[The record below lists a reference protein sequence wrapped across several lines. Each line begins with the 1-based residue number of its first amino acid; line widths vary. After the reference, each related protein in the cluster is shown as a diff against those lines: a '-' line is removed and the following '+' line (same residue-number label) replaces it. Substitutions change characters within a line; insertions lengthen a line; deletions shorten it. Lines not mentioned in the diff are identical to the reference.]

1 MMPDASGTTRPDMQA
16 KVAGQD
22 DAGVASAHVSGA
34 RRLLS
39 RLNAWRAIRSVWLEP
54 DPPEFQWRLLR
65 YFAFSRAAVALVLLL
80 FVMVPREHTEAAGLP
95 NDDALL
101 SLTLPYLALALLILA
116 SAGWWRTR
124 FQFRVRLD
132 VVLDLVFLGLAY
144 ATLSRL
150 SASVAMVLLVPVLA
164 AGALTSLLFALF
176 TAAVASMV
184 VLADPFL
191 QMLSDSVIAPGLASA
206 GLYGLVYM
214 MAASMMYGLSHRQI
228 AQERLTMAR
237 ERELRLQ
244 QLVNRLMVYDMQDGV
259 MLVRADGRVVAA
271 NPAAAMLLGVPQSA
285 FVGSGTML
293 FDLKDVPHLRPLL
306 ETLRQWLRRKS
317 RHPGAGD
324 AGGDDDAPRILDL
337 LPIAPGG
344 RAALSRLRLRF
355 ILPSL
360 ANLRSVYLD
369 SLVSSIGLGL
379 AGEVGDLLRLRNSSA
394 EAAAAQGW
402 SADDEVF
409 LRHELHDTVLV
420 HVESWERVAEQAQQ
434 EKLASMGRLVA
445 SVAHQI
451 RNPLAAISQAAELL
465 DDVGDGAGGAEG
477 SGHARAE
484 GGGVETR
491 LLRIIRDNV
500 RRLDQVVADVL
511 MLSRRPRGERVRVQL
526 AQVLPEVVERWRA
539 EAVRRM
545 GPSGVNTEINVNLVR
560 VAVDLDR
567 PVLFDSAHLQ
577 QVVGNML
584 DNALR
589 YCRRVPGS
597 ILLAAYA
604 LDDTHAEL
612 VIWNDGPEVSP
623 EQQRSLFEPFFTNDA
638 QGTGLGLYMARE
650 LCSANDAQ
658 IRYGAI
664 ALESLLDRTGALTME
679 AREKLPRR
687 AFVITLM
694 FDQPA
699 MSLVE

>member
-1 MMPDASGTTRPDMQA
+1 MMRDASGSAQS
-16 KVAGQD
+16 KAGGS
-22 DAGVASAHVSGA
+22 DAAGA
-34 RRLLS
+34 GSTGMRLWS
-39 RLNAWRAIRSVWLEP
+39 RLNAWRALRSVWLEP

-80 FVMVPREHTEAAGLP
+80 FISIPREHATDLP
-95 NDDALL
+95 ASVGDAML

-116 SAGWWRTR
+116 AAGWWRSR

-132 VVLDLVFLGLAY
+132 VLLDLLFLGLAY

-150 SASVAMVLLVPVLA
+150 SASVAMVFLMPVLA

-184 VLADPFL
+184 VLAEPFL
-191 QMLSDSVIAPGLASA
+191 RMLGDGAIDSGLASA

-214 MAASMMYGLSHRQI
+214 MAALMMYGLSHRQV
-228 AQERLTMAR
+228 AQERLTLVR

-271 NPAAAMLLGVPQSA
+271 NPAAAMLLGVPQNA
-285 FVGSGTML
+285 FVGSGSVL
-293 FDLKDVPHLRPLL
+293 FDLKGIPHLHPLL
-306 ETLRQWLRRKS
+306 ETLRQWLRRQS
-317 RHPGAGD
+317 RHPGNGTD
-324 AGGDDDAPRILDL
+324 AAGDDDATRILDL
-337 LPIAPGG
+337 QPIAPGG
-344 RAALSRLRLRF
+344 RAALRARLRLRF

-369 SLVSSIGLGL
+369 SLVGAIGLGL
-379 AGEVGDLLRLRNSSA
+379 PGEAVGEPPRPRGPA
-394 EAAAAQGW
+394 TETVAQGW

-420 HVESWERVAEQAQQ
+420 HVESWERVTEQAQQ

-465 DDVGDGAGGAEG
+465 DDPG
-477 SGHARAE
+477 E
-484 GGGVETR
+484 GGEPLRPEGRGVETR

-539 EAVRRM
+539 EALRRA
-545 GPSGVNTEINVNLVR
+545 GEATEIHADLVR
-560 VAVDLDR
+560 VAVDLPG
-567 PVLFDSAHLQ
+567 PVLFDPAHLQ
-577 QVVGNML
+577 QVAGNLL

-597 ILLAAYA
+597 ILLAAYP

-612 VIWNDGPEVSP
+612 VIWNDGPEVSA

-650 LCSANDAQ
+650 LCAANDAQ
-658 IRYGAI
+658 IRYGDI
-664 ALESLLDRTGALTME
+664 ALESLLDRTGAMTME
-679 AREKLPRR
+679 AREALPRR

-699 MSLVE
+699 VPAE

>member
-1 MMPDASGTTRPDMQA
+1 MTPEASGAARATP
-16 KVAGQD
+16 
-22 DAGVASAHVSGA
+22 SGA
-34 RRLLS
+34 RSLLS
-39 RLNAWRAIRSVWLEP
+39 RLNAWRALRSVWLEP

-80 FVMVPREHTEAAGLP
+80 FVMVPREHNEAAGLP
-95 NDDALL
+95 NSEALL
-101 SLTLPYLALALLILA
+101 SLTLPYLAMALLILA
-116 SAGWWRTR
+116 AAGWWRTR

-132 VVLDLVFLGLAY
+132 VVLDLLFLGLAY

-176 TAAVASMV
+176 TAAVASIV
-184 VLADPFL
+184 VLTDPFL
-191 QMLSDSVIAPGLASA
+191 QMLNDGVIAPGLASA

-214 MAASMMYGLSHRQI
+214 MAASMMYGLSHRQV
-228 AQERLTMAR
+228 AQERLTIAR

-285 FVGSGTML
+285 FVGSGAML

-317 RHPGAGD
+317 RPADGT
-324 AGGDDDAPRILDL
+324 GDDDAPRILDL
-337 LPIAPGG
+337 LPIAAGG
-344 RAALSRLRLRF
+344 RAGGAMLSARLRLRF

-360 ANLRSVYLD
+360 ANLRSVYMD

-379 AGEVGDLLRLRNSSA
+379 PGEGGEMRPRIPSA
-394 EAAAAQGW
+394 DAITQGW
-402 SADDEVF
+402 SADDEAF

-465 DDVGDGAGGAEG
+465 DDPGDGQEGGAHMRPE
-477 SGHARAE
+477 S
-484 GGGVETR
+484 GGVETR

-526 AQVLPEVVERWRA
+526 AQVLPEVVDRWRA
-539 EAVRRM
+539 EAVRRA
-545 GPSGVNTEINVNLVR
+545 GEATEINPNLVR
-560 VAVDLDR
+560 VAVDLDK
-567 PVLFDSAHLQ
+567 PVLFDPAQLQ

-597 ILLAAYA
+597 IQLAAYA
-604 LDDTHAEL
+604 LDDAHAEL
-612 VIWNDGPEVSP
+612 VIWNDGPEVP
-623 EQQRSLFEPFFTNDA
+623 TEQQRSLFEPFFTNDA

-679 AREKLPRR
+679 ARGTLPRR

-699 MSLVE
+699 GPIAE

>member
-1 MMPDASGTTRPDMQA
+1 MTPDASGAAQA
-16 KVAGQD
+16 TP
-22 DAGVASAHVSGA
+22 SAA
-34 RRLLS
+34 RSLLS
-39 RLNAWRAIRSVWLEP
+39 RLNAWRALRSVWLEP

-80 FVMVPREHTEAAGLP
+80 FVMVPREHNDPGGLA
-95 NDDALL
+95 NSDALL
-101 SLTLPYLALALLILA
+101 SLTLPYLAMALLILA
-116 SAGWWRTR
+116 AAGWWRTR

-132 VVLDLVFLGLAY
+132 VVLDLLFLGLAY

-150 SASVAMVLLVPVLA
+150 SASVAMVLLMPVLA

-176 TAAVASMV
+176 TAAVASIV

-191 QMLSDSVIAPGLASA
+191 QMVSDGVIAPGLASA

-285 FVGSGTML
+285 FVGSGAML

-317 RHPGAGD
+317 RPADGT
-324 AGGDDDAPRILDL
+324 GDDDVPRILDL
-337 LPIAPGG
+337 LPIASGG
-344 RAALSRLRLRF
+344 RTGRAMLSARLRLRF

-360 ANLRSVYLD
+360 ANLRSVYMD
-369 SLVSSIGLGL
+369 SLVSSIGLSLLSEG
-379 AGEVGDLLRLRNSSA
+379 GDMRPRIPSS
-394 EAAAAQGW
+394 EAITQGW
-402 SADDEVF
+402 SVDDEAF

-465 DDVGDGAGGAEG
+465 DDPGDGHDGGTHVRPESA
-477 SGHARAE
+477 
-484 GGGVETR
+484 GVETR

-539 EAVRRM
+539 EALRRA
-545 GPSGVNTEINVNLVR
+545 GEATEINPNLVR
-560 VAVDLDR
+560 VAVDLNT
-567 PVLFDSAHLQ
+567 PVLFDPAQLQ

-597 ILLAAYA
+597 IQLAAYA
-604 LDDTHAEL
+604 LDETHAEL
-612 VIWNDGPEVSP
+612 VIWNDGPEVP
-623 EQQRSLFEPFFTNDA
+623 TEQQRSLFEPFFTNDA

-679 AREKLPRR
+679 ARDTLPRR
-687 AFVITLM
+687 AFIITLM

-699 MSLVE
+699 VLTAE

>member
-1 MMPDASGTTRPDMQA
+1 MTPEASGA
-16 KVAGQD
+16 
-22 DAGVASAHVSGA
+22 A
-34 RRLLS
+34 RATPSTARSLLS
-39 RLNAWRAIRSVWLEP
+39 RLNAWRALRSVWLEP

-80 FVMVPREHTEAAGLP
+80 FVMVPREHNEAVGP
-95 NDDALL
+95 TNSDALL
-101 SLTLPYLALALLILA
+101 SLTLPYLAMALLILA
-116 SAGWWRTR
+116 AAGWWRTR

-132 VVLDLVFLGLAY
+132 VVLDLLFLGLAY
-144 ATLSRL
+144 ATLSHL

-176 TAAVASMV
+176 TAAVASIV

-191 QMLSDSVIAPGLASA
+191 QMMSDGVIAPGLASA

-285 FVGSGTML
+285 FVGSGAML

-317 RHPGAGD
+317 RPADGT
-324 AGGDDDAPRILDL
+324 GDDDAPRILDL
-337 LPIAPGG
+337 LPMAATG
-344 RAALSRLRLRF
+344 RAGRAMLSARLRLRF

-360 ANLRSVYLD
+360 ANLRSVYMD

-379 AGEVGDLLRLRNSSA
+379 PGEGGEMRPRIPSA
-394 EAAAAQGW
+394 DAISQGW
-402 SADDEVF
+402 SVDDEAF

-465 DDVGDGAGGAEG
+465 DDPGDGQDGGAHPRPE
-477 SGHARAE
+477 SS
-484 GGGVETR
+484 GVETR

-539 EAVRRM
+539 EALRRA
-545 GPSGVNTEINVNLVR
+545 GEATEINPNLVR
-560 VAVDLDR
+560 VAVDLDK
-567 PVLFDSAHLQ
+567 PVLFDPAQLQ

-597 ILLAAYA
+597 IQLAAYA

-612 VIWNDGPEVSP
+612 VIWNDGPEVP
-623 EQQRSLFEPFFTNDA
+623 TEQQRSLFEPFFTNDA

-679 AREKLPRR
+679 ARDTLPRR

-699 MSLVE
+699 LAVTE

>member
-1 MMPDASGTTRPDMQA
+1 MMPDASGTSPA
-16 KVAGQD
+16 GPHKVAG
-22 DAGVASAHVSGA
+22 AGA

-39 RLNAWRAIRSVWLEP
+39 RLNAWRALRSVWLEP
-54 DPPEFQWRLLR
+54 DPPEFQWRLMR

-80 FVMVPREHTEAAGLP
+80 FVMVPRGHDETASLP
-95 NDDALL
+95 TSDTLL
-101 SLTLPYLALALLILA
+101 SLTFPYLAVALLILA
-116 SAGWWRTR
+116 AAGWWRTR

-132 VVLDLVFLGLAY
+132 VVLDLLFLGLAY

-150 SASVAMVLLVPVLA
+150 SASVAMVLLMPVLA

-184 VLADPFL
+184 VLAEPFL
-191 QMLSDSVIAPGLASA
+191 QMLSDGMIAPGLASA

-214 MAASMMYGLSHRQI
+214 TAASMMYGLSHRQI

-285 FVGSGTML
+285 FAGSGAML

-317 RHPGAGD
+317 RPPGAVD
-324 AGGDDDAPRILDL
+324 AAAEDDAPRILDL
-337 LPIAPGG
+337 LPIASGG
-344 RAALSRLRLRF
+344 RAPALRARLRLRF

-360 ANLRSVYLD
+360 ANLRSVYMD
-369 SLVSSIGLGL
+369 SLVSSIGFGS
-379 AGEVGDLLRLRNSSA
+379 AGEGSEVRRPRSLSA
-394 EAAAAQGW
+394 EATTRSW
-402 SADDEVF
+402 SADDEAF
-409 LRHELHDTVLV
+409 LRHELHDTVLI

-465 DDVGDGAGGAEG
+465 DDPGDRGEHARPEG
-477 SGHARAE
+477 S
-484 GGGVETR
+484 GVETR

-539 EAVRRM
+539 EALRRA
-545 GPSGVNTEINVNLVR
+545 GTEINANLVR
-560 VAVDLDR
+560 VAVDLNR
-567 PVLFDSAHLQ
+567 PVLFDPAPLQ

-597 ILLAAYA
+597 ILLAADA

-612 VIWNDGPEVSP
+612 VIWNDGPEVP
-623 EQQRSLFEPFFTNDA
+623 VEQQRSLFEPFFTNDA

-664 ALESLLDRTGALTME
+664 ALESLLERTGTLTME
-679 AREKLPRR
+679 THDALPRR

-699 MSLVE
+699 LPIAE

>member
-1 MMPDASGTTRPDMQA
+1 
-16 KVAGQD
+16 
-22 DAGVASAHVSGA
+22 
-34 RRLLS
+34 
-39 RLNAWRAIRSVWLEP
+39 
-54 DPPEFQWRLLR
+54 
-65 YFAFSRAAVALVLLL
+65 
-80 FVMVPREHTEAAGLP
+80 
-95 NDDALL
+95 
-101 SLTLPYLALALLILA
+101 
-116 SAGWWRTR
+116 
-124 FQFRVRLD
+124 
-132 VVLDLVFLGLAY
+132 
-144 ATLSRL
+144 
-150 SASVAMVLLVPVLA
+150 
-164 AGALTSLLFALF
+164 
-176 TAAVASMV
+176 
-184 VLADPFL
+184 
-191 QMLSDSVIAPGLASA
+191 
-206 GLYGLVYM
+206 
-214 MAASMMYGLSHRQI
+214 
-228 AQERLTMAR
+228 
-237 ERELRLQ
+237 
-244 QLVNRLMVYDMQDGV
+244 V

-285 FVGSGTML
+285 FVGSGAML

-317 RHPGAGD
+317 RPADGTS
-324 AGGDDDAPRILDL
+324 DDDAPRILDL

-344 RAALSRLRLRF
+344 RAGLRARLRLRF

-360 ANLRSVYLD
+360 ANLRSVYMD
-369 SLVSSIGLGL
+369 SLVSAIGLGL
-379 AGEVGDLLRLRNSSA
+379 PGEGGEMRPRIPLA
-394 EAAAAQGW
+394 EAITQGW
-402 SADDEVF
+402 STDDEAF

-465 DDVGDGAGGAEG
+465 DDPGDGGEQLRPEG
-477 SGHARAE
+477 S
-484 GGGVETR
+484 GVETR

-539 EAVRRM
+539 EAQRRT
-545 GPSGVNTEINVNLVR
+545 GASTPGRAGEATEINPNLVR
-560 VAVDLDR
+560 VAVDLNR
-567 PVLFDSAHLQ
+567 PVLFDPAQLQ

-589 YCRRVPGS
+589 YCRRVPGA

-604 LDDTHAEL
+604 LDETHAEL
-612 VIWNDGPEVSP
+612 VIWNDGPEVSA

-679 AREKLPRR
+679 ARDTLPRR

-699 MSLVE
+699 LAVAE

>member
-1 MMPDASGTTRPDMQA
+1 MMRDASGRAQP
-16 KVAGQD
+16 KAGGT
-22 DAGVASAHVSGA
+22 DAEGA
-34 RRLLS
+34 GSPGMRLWS
-39 RLNAWRAIRSVWLEP
+39 RLNAWRALRSVWLEP

-80 FVMVPREHTEAAGLP
+80 FVSIPREHASELP
-95 NDDALL
+95 APVGDAML

-116 SAGWWRTR
+116 AAGWWRSR

-132 VVLDLVFLGLAY
+132 VLLDLLFLGLAY
-144 ATLSRL
+144 ATLSHL
-150 SASVAMVLLVPVLA
+150 SASVAMVFLMPVLA
-164 AGALTSLLFALF
+164 AGALTSLMFALF
-176 TAAVASMV
+176 AAAMASMV
-184 VLADPFL
+184 VLAEPFL
-191 QMLSDSVIAPGLASA
+191 RILGDGVVESGLASA

-214 MAASMMYGLSHRQI
+214 MAALMMYGLSHRQV
-228 AQERLTMAR
+228 AQERLTLAR

-244 QLVNRLMVYDMQDGV
+244 QLVNRLMVYDMEDGV

-271 NPAAAMLLGVPQSA
+271 NPAAAMLLGVPQNA

-293 FDLKDVPHLRPLL
+293 FDLKDIPHLHPLL
-306 ETLRQWLRRKS
+306 ETLRQWLRRGS
-317 RHPGAGD
+317 RQPGRGADVAGD
-324 AGGDDDAPRILDL
+324 DEATRILDL
-337 LPIAPGG
+337 QPIAAGG
-344 RAALSRLRLRF
+344 RAALRARLRLRF

-360 ANLRSVYLD
+360 ANLGRVYMD

-379 AGEVGDLLRLRNSSA
+379 PGEAAGEPPRARGPATETVA
-394 EAAAAQGW
+394 PGW

-420 HVESWERVAEQAQQ
+420 HVESWERVTEQAQQ

-465 DDVGDGAGGAEG
+465 DDPG
-477 SGHARAE
+477 E
-484 GGGVETR
+484 GGEPVRPEGRGVETR

-511 MLSRRPRGERVRVQL
+511 MLSRRPRGERVREQL

-539 EAVRRM
+539 EALRRRA
-545 GPSGVNTEINVNLVR
+545 GEATEISADLVR
-560 VAVDLDR
+560 VAVDLAR
-567 PVLFDSAHLQ
+567 PVLFDPAHLQ
-577 QVVGNML
+577 QVVGNLL

-589 YCRRVPGS
+589 YCRGVPGS
-597 ILLAAYA
+597 ILLAAYP

-612 VIWNDGPEVSP
+612 VIWNDGPEVSA

-650 LCSANDAQ
+650 LCGANDAQ
-658 IRYGAI
+658 IRYGDI
-664 ALESLLDRTGALTME
+664 ALESLLDRTGAMTME
-679 AREKLPRR
+679 AREGLPRR

-694 FDQPA
+694 FDPPA
-699 MSLVE
+699 VPAE

>member
-1 MMPDASGTTRPDMQA
+1 MQSKPVAADAAPNVSTRSGFRA
-16 KVAGQD
+16 
-22 DAGVASAHVSGA
+22 
-34 RRLLS
+34 LLS
-39 RLNAWRAIRSVWLEP
+39 RLNAWRALRSVWLEP

-80 FVMVPREHTEAAGLP
+80 FVMVPREHNETAGLP
-95 NDDALL
+95 NSEALL
-101 SLTLPYLALALLILA
+101 SLVLPYLAVALFILA
-116 SAGWWRTR
+116 AAGWWRSR

-132 VVLDLVFLGLAY
+132 VVLDLLFLGLAY
-144 ATLSRL
+144 AALSRL
-150 SASVAMVLLVPVLA
+150 SASVAMVFLMPVLA

-191 QMLSDSVIAPGLASA
+191 QMLGDGVIAPGLASA

-271 NPAAAMLLGVPQSA
+271 NPAAAMLLGVPQNA
-285 FVGSGTML
+285 FVNSGAML

-324 AGGDDDAPRILDL
+324 TTGDDDAPRILDL
-337 LPIAPGG
+337 MPVASGG
-344 RAALSRLRLRF
+344 RRTLHARLRLRF

-360 ANLRSVYLD
+360 ANLRSVYMD

-379 AGEVGDLLRLRNSSA
+379 PGEGGEMLLRLRNQSA
-394 EAAAAQGW
+394 EAATQGW
-402 SADDEVF
+402 SADDEAF

-465 DDVGDGAGGAEG
+465 DDPGEGEHVRPEG
-477 SGHARAE
+477 S
-484 GGGVETR
+484 GVETR

-539 EAVRRM
+539 EALRRA
-545 GPSGVNTEINVNLVR
+545 GEATEINPNLVR
-560 VAVDLDR
+560 VAVDLNK
-567 PVLFDSAHLQ
+567 PVLFDPAQLQ

-604 LDDTHAEL
+604 LDEAHAEL
-612 VIWNDGPEVSP
+612 VIWNDGPEVP
-623 EQQRSLFEPFFTNDA
+623 TEQQRSLFEPFFTNDA

-679 AREKLPRR
+679 ARETLPRR

-694 FDQPA
+694 FDQTA
-699 MSLVE
+699 LAVAE

>member
-1 MMPDASGTTRPDMQA
+1 MPEVSRSQTDLQSKPVTPGEAPNGAARSGFRT
-16 KVAGQD
+16 
-22 DAGVASAHVSGA
+22 
-34 RRLLS
+34 LLS
-39 RLNAWRAIRSVWLEP
+39 RLNAWRALRSVWLEP

-80 FVMVPREHTEAAGLP
+80 FVMVPREHAEAAALP
-95 NDDALL
+95 NSDALL
-101 SLTLPYLALALLILA
+101 SLTLPYLALALLTLA
-116 SAGWWRTR
+116 AAGWWRSR

-132 VVLDLVFLGLAY
+132 VVLDLLFLGLAY

-150 SASVAMVLLVPVLA
+150 SASVAMVFLMPVLA

-191 QMLSDSVIAPGLASA
+191 HMIGDGLIEPGLASA
-206 GLYGLVYM
+206 GLYGLIYM

-271 NPAAAMLLGVPQSA
+271 NPAAAMLLGVSQNA
-285 FVGSGTML
+285 FVNSGAML

-317 RHPGAGD
+317 RHPAAGD
-324 AGGDDDAPRILDL
+324 ATGDDDAPRILDL
-337 LPIAPGG
+337 MPVASGG
-344 RAALSRLRLRF
+344 RRTLHARLRLRF

-360 ANLRSVYLD
+360 ANLRSVYMD

-379 AGEVGDLLRLRNSSA
+379 PGEGGEMLRLRNLSA
-394 EAAAAQGW
+394 EAGTQGW
-402 SADDEVF
+402 SADDEAF

-465 DDVGDGAGGAEG
+465 DDPGEGMEG
-477 SGHARAE
+477 SGHTRPE
-484 GGGVETR
+484 GSGVETR

-539 EAVRRM
+539 EALRRA
-545 GPSGVNTEINVNLVR
+545 GAAGASGVGAEINPNLVR
-560 VAVDLDR
+560 VAVDLDK
-567 PVLFDSAHLQ
+567 PVLFDPAQLQ

-604 LDDTHAEL
+604 LDETHAEL
-612 VIWNDGPEVSP
+612 VIWNDGPEVP
-623 EQQRSLFEPFFTNDA
+623 TEQQRSLFEPFFTNDA

-679 AREKLPRR
+679 ARDTLPRR

-699 MSLVE
+699 LAVAE

>member
-1 MMPDASGTTRPDMQA
+1 MPEVSRSQPDLQSKPVTPDAAP
-16 KVAGQD
+16 
-22 DAGVASAHVSGA
+22 SGA
-34 RRLLS
+34 RPSGFRAVLS
-39 RLNAWRAIRSVWLEP
+39 RLNAWRALRSVWLEP

-80 FVMVPREHTEAAGLP
+80 FVMVPREHETAGLP
-95 NDDALL
+95 NSEALL
-101 SLTLPYLALALLILA
+101 SLVLPYLAVALLILA
-116 SAGWWRTR
+116 AAGWWRSR

-132 VVLDLVFLGLAY
+132 VVLDLLFLGLAY
-144 ATLSRL
+144 AALSRL
-150 SASVAMVLLVPVLA
+150 SASVAMVFLMPVLA

-176 TAAVASMV
+176 TAAVAAMV

-191 QMLSDSVIAPGLASA
+191 QMLGDGVIAPGLASA

-271 NPAAAMLLGVPQSA
+271 NPAAAMLLGVPQNA
-285 FVGSGTML
+285 FVNSGAML

-324 AGGDDDAPRILDL
+324 ATGDDDAPRILDL
-337 LPIAPGG
+337 LPVAPGG
-344 RAALSRLRLRF
+344 RRTLHARLRLRF

-360 ANLRSVYLD
+360 ANLRSVYMD

-379 AGEVGDLLRLRNSSA
+379 PGEVGEMLRLRNQSA
-394 EAAAAQGW
+394 EAATQGW
-402 SADDEVF
+402 SADDEAF

-465 DDVGDGAGGAEG
+465 DDPGEGEHARPEG
-477 SGHARAE
+477 S
-484 GGGVETR
+484 GVETR

-539 EAVRRM
+539 EALRRA
-545 GPSGVNTEINVNLVR
+545 GAAGASGVGAEINPNLVR
-560 VAVDLDR
+560 VAVDLDK
-567 PVLFDSAHLQ
+567 PVLFDPAQLQ

-604 LDDTHAEL
+604 LDETHAEL
-612 VIWNDGPEVSP
+612 VIWNDGPEVP
-623 EQQRSLFEPFFTNDA
+623 TEQQRSLFEPFFTNDA

-679 AREKLPRR
+679 ARPGEDALPRR

-699 MSLVE
+699 VLTAE

>member
-1 MMPDASGTTRPDMQA
+1 MDEADA
-16 KVAGQD
+16 AGQS
-22 DAGVASAHVSGA
+22 ASAGPRHLWSH
-34 RRLLS
+34 
-39 RLNAWRAIRSVWLEP
+39 LNAWRALRAVWLEP

-80 FVMVPREHTEAAGLP
+80 FATIPRDRASNPPAP
-95 NDDALL
+95 ISDAML
-101 SLTLPYLALALLILA
+101 SLTLPYLALALLVLA
-116 SAGWWRTR
+116 AAGWWRSH

-132 VVLDLVFLGLAY
+132 VLLDLVFLGAAY
-144 ATLSRL
+144 AVLSQV
-150 SASVAMVLLVPVLA
+150 SASVAMVFLMPVLA

-176 TAAVASMV
+176 TAAMAAMV
-184 VLADPFL
+184 VLAEPFL
-191 QMLSDSVIAPGLASA
+191 RMLVEGTVESGLASA

-214 MAASMMYGLSHRQI
+214 MAALMMYGLSHRQI
-228 AQERLTMAR
+228 AQERLTLAR

-285 FVGSGTML
+285 FVGSGAML
-293 FDLKDVPHLRPLL
+293 FDLKDIPHLRPLL

-317 RHPGAGD
+317 RHSGAASD
-324 AGGDDDAPRILDL
+324 AAGDDDAPRILDL
-337 LPIAPGG
+337 LPIPSGG
-344 RAALSRLRLRF
+344 RAALSARLRLRF

-369 SLVSSIGLGL
+369 SLVSTLGL
-379 AGEVGDLLRLRNSSA
+379 PIAGEPAGDGLRQRVASA
-394 EAAAAQGW
+394 EAMQTW
-402 SADDEVF
+402 SADDEAF
-409 LRHELHDTVLV
+409 LRHELHDTVLI

-465 DDVGDGAGGAEG
+465 DDPGEGVEHARPEG
-477 SGHARAE
+477 S
-484 GGGVETR
+484 GVETR

-539 EAVRRM
+539 EALRR
-545 GPSGVNTEINVNLVR
+545 SGEPTAINANLVR
-560 VAVDLDR
+560 VAVDLGR
-567 PVLFDSAHLQ
+567 PVLFDPAQLQ

-597 ILLAAYA
+597 ILLAATM

-612 VIWNDGPEVSP
+612 VIWNDGPEVP
-623 EQQRSLFEPFFTNDA
+623 AEQQRSLFEPFFTNDA

-664 ALESLLDRTGALTME
+664 ALDALLDRTGALTME
-679 AREKLPRR
+679 ARDTLPHR

-699 MSLVE
+699 VPVAE

>member
-1 MMPDASGTTRPDMQA
+1 MTPEAPGATQARPQATSAAGDTAPTTSDPSFAPR
-16 KVAGQD
+16 
-22 DAGVASAHVSGA
+22 S
-34 RRLLS
+34 LLS
-39 RLNAWRAIRSVWLEP
+39 RLNAWRAVRAVWLEP

-80 FVMVPREHTEAAGLP
+80 FVMVPREHNEARLP
-95 NDDALL
+95 NADALL
-101 SLTLPYLALALLILA
+101 SVALPYLALALLILA
-116 SAGWWRTR
+116 AAGWWRTR

-144 ATLSRL
+144 ATLARM
-150 SASVAMVLLVPVLA
+150 SASVAMVLLMPVLA

-191 QMLSDSVIAPGLASA
+191 QMMQDGQVAPGLASA

-271 NPAAAMLLGVPQSA
+271 NPAAVMLLGVPQSA
-285 FVGSGTML
+285 MVGGGGGSSAML
-293 FDLKDVPHLRPLL
+293 FDLKDVQHLRPLL
-306 ETLRQWLRRKS
+306 DTLRQWLRRKS
-317 RHPGAGD
+317 RLSDGA
-324 AGGDDDAPRILDL
+324 ADDDAPRILDL

-344 RAALSRLRLRF
+344 RAGLRARLRLRF

-369 SLVSSIGLGL
+369 TLVSSIGLGL
-379 AGEVGDLLRLRNSSA
+379 PGENAESRPRYVAA
-394 EAAAAQGW
+394 EAGTQGW
-402 SADDEVF
+402 SADDEAF

-465 DDVGDGAGGAEG
+465 GDTGDTGDSGEGMERAAHARSEG
-477 SGHARAE
+477 S
-484 GGGVETR
+484 GVETR

-500 RRLDQVVADVL
+500 LRLDQVVADVL

-526 AQVLPEVVERWRA
+526 AQVLPELVERWRA
-539 EAVRRM
+539 EALRRA
-545 GPSGVNTEINVNLVR
+545 GTEINPNLVR
-560 VAVDLDR
+560 VAVDLDK
-567 PVLFDSAHLQ
+567 PVLFDPAQLQ

-589 YCRRVPGS
+589 YCRGVPGS

-604 LDDTHAEL
+604 LDATHAEL
-612 VIWNDGPEVSP
+612 VIWNDGPEVSA

-679 AREKLPRR
+679 AHKTLPRR

-699 MSLVE
+699 VPLAE

>member
-1 MMPDASGTTRPDMQA
+1 MTPEASSAADTKP
-16 KVAGQD
+16 AGAD
-22 DAGVASAHVSGA
+22 DAAPAQPSGL
-34 RRLLS
+34 RSLLS
-39 RLNAWRAIRSVWLEP
+39 RLNAWRALRSVWLEP

-80 FVMVPREHTEAAGLP
+80 FVMVPRESSGGAGLP
-95 NDDALL
+95 NAEALL
-101 SLTLPYLALALLILA
+101 SLALPYLALAVLILA
-116 SAGWWRTR
+116 ASGWWRSR

-132 VVLDLVFLGLAY
+132 VMLDLLFLGLAY
-144 ATLSRL
+144 ATLSRM
-150 SASVAMVLLVPVLA
+150 SASVAMVLLMPVLA

-176 TAAVASMV
+176 TAAVASIV

-191 QMLSDSVIAPGLASA
+191 QMLGDGVIAPGLASA
-206 GLYGLVYM
+206 GLYGLIYM

-271 NPAAAMLLGVPQSA
+271 NPAAAVLLGVPQNA
-285 FVGSGTML
+285 FVGSGAML

-306 ETLRQWLRRKS
+306 EMLRQWLRRKA
-317 RHPGAGD
+317 RPADGT
-324 AGGDDDAPRILDL
+324 GDDDAPRILDL
-337 LPIAPGG
+337 LPIAPHG
-344 RAALSRLRLRF
+344 RAGRATLSARLRLRF

-360 ANLRSVYLD
+360 ANLRGVYLD
-369 SLVSSIGLGL
+369 SLLSGIGLGL
-379 AGEVGDLLRLRNSSA
+379 PGEGSETRSRIPLADA
-394 EAAAAQGW
+394 MTQGW
-402 SADDEVF
+402 SADDEAF

-465 DDVGDGAGGAEG
+465 DDPGDAGEQARPEG
-477 SGHARAE
+477 S
-484 GGGVETR
+484 GVETR

-539 EAVRRM
+539 EAQRRN
-545 GPSGVNTEINVNLVR
+545 GASAPGGAGEATEINPNLVR
-560 VAVDLDR
+560 VAVGLNK
-567 PVLFDSAHLQ
+567 PVLFDPAQLQ

-597 ILLAAYA
+597 IQLAAYA

-612 VIWNDGPEVSP
+612 VIWNDGPEVP
-623 EQQRSLFEPFFTNDA
+623 AEQQRSLFEPFFTNDA

-679 AREKLPRR
+679 ARGTLPRR

-699 MSLVE
+699 VPAAD

>member
-1 MMPDASGTTRPDMQA
+1 MPDASGTSS
-16 KVAGQD
+16 AGVPKMA
-22 DAGVASAHVSGA
+22 DAGP

-39 RLNAWRAIRSVWLEP
+39 RLNAWRALRSVWREP

-80 FVMVPREHTEAAGLP
+80 FVMVPRGHDEAGGLP
-95 NDDALL
+95 NSETLL
-101 SLTLPYLALALLILA
+101 SLTLPYLAVALLILA
-116 SAGWWRTR
+116 AAGWWRTR

-132 VVLDLVFLGLAY
+132 VVLDLLFLGMAY
-144 ATLSRL
+144 AALSRL
-150 SASVAMVLLVPVLA
+150 SASVAMVLLMPVLA

-191 QMLSDSVIAPGLASA
+191 QMLGDGVIAPGLASA

-214 MAASMMYGLSHRQI
+214 TAASMMYGLSHRQI

-271 NPAAAMLLGVPQSA
+271 NPAAAVLLGVPQNA
-285 FVGSGTML
+285 FVGTGAML

-317 RHPGAGD
+317 RPADGT
-324 AGGDDDAPRILDL
+324 GDDDAPRILDL

-344 RAALSRLRLRF
+344 RRAPPARLRLRF

-379 AGEVGDLLRLRNSSA
+379 PGEGGEVSRPRQLSA
-394 EAAAAQGW
+394 DPAAQGW
-402 SADDEVF
+402 SSDDEAF
-409 LRHELHDTVLV
+409 LRHELHDTVLI

-445 SVAHQI
+445 SIAHQI

-465 DDVGDGAGGAEG
+465 DDPGDGAEGNGPARPEG
-477 SGHARAE
+477 S
-484 GGGVETR
+484 GVETR

-511 MLSRRPRGERVRVQL
+511 MLSRRPRGERVRVEL
-526 AQVLPEVVERWRA
+526 AHVLPEVIDRWRA
-539 EAVRRM
+539 EALRRA
-545 GPSGVNTEINVNLVR
+545 GTEINANLVR

-567 PVLFDSAHLQ
+567 PVLFDPAQLQ

-604 LDDTHAEL
+604 LDEAHAEL
-612 VIWNDGPEVSP
+612 VIWNDGPEVST

-650 LCSANDAQ
+650 LCGANDAQ

-679 AREKLPRR
+679 ALDTLPRR

-699 MSLVE
+699 VPIAE